1 MRKRFPTMEHVV
13 KAGLI
18 TEAEAK
24 LMERPSAGYSGNK
37 WWMPL
42 VWATKIVDMV
52 RRRNPFQGECL
63 LPTIVQNGG
72 LYFAKTDSAKSE
84 NQYRNL
90 VNRILPNQESDKPY
104 SVKTYSG
111 IC

>member
-1 MRKRFPTMEHVV
+1 MVSLRVRKRFPTMEHVV

-24 LMERPSAGYSGNK
+24 LMEKPNAGYSGNK

-52 RRRNPFQGECL
+52 RNDSLAPSISKCRERRQIVKLILLFFDSFPCL
-63 LPTIVQNGG
+63 SSCSTAHIDLWNH
-72 LYFAKTDSAKSE
+72 LKTF
-84 NQYRNL
+84 
-90 VNRILPNQESDKPY
+90 
-104 SVKTYSG
+104 
-111 IC
+111 

>member
-52 RRRNPFQGECL
+52 R
-63 LPTIVQNGG
+63 
-72 LYFAKTDSAKSE
+72 
-84 NQYRNL
+84 
-90 VNRILPNQESDKPY
+90 
-104 SVKTYSG
+104 
-111 IC
+111 

>member
-52 RRRNPFQGECL
+52 RYTEVLLGE
-63 LPTIVQNGG
+63 
-72 LYFAKTDSAKSE
+72 SASFL
-84 NQYRNL
+84 QFSTSP
-90 VNRILPNQESDKPY
+90 V
-104 SVKTYSG
+104 
-111 IC
+111 

>member
-52 RRRNPFQGECL
+52 RETEVL
-63 LPTIVQNGG
+63 LCDRASSLQFSTTTV
-72 LYFAKTDSAKSE
+72 
-84 NQYRNL
+84 
-90 VNRILPNQESDKPY
+90 
-104 SVKTYSG
+104 
-111 IC
+111 

>member
-1 MRKRFPTMEHVV
+1 MVSLRVRKRFPTMEHVV

-24 LMERPSAGYSGNK
+24 LMEKPNAGYSGNK

-52 RRRNPFQGECL
+52 RIAGDRNTVFCG
-63 LPTIVQNGG
+63 
-72 LYFAKTDSAKSE
+72 Y
-84 NQYRNL
+84 
-90 VNRILPNQESDKPY
+90 SD
-104 SVKTYSG
+104 TLG
-111 IC
+111 D

>member
-1 MRKRFPTMEHVV
+1 MVSLRVRKRFPTMEHVV

-24 LMERPSAGYSGNK
+24 LMEKPNAGYSGNK

-52 RRRNPFQGECL
+52 RIAS
-63 LPTIVQNGG
+63 LP
-72 LYFAKTDSAKSE
+72 
-84 NQYRNL
+84 
-90 VNRILPNQESDKPY
+90 
-104 SVKTYSG
+104 
-111 IC
+111 

>member
-1 MRKRFPTMEHVV
+1 MEHVV

-24 LMERPSAGYSGNK
+24 LMEKPNAGYSGNK

-52 RRRNPFQGECL
+52 SGTCRG
-63 LPTIVQNGG
+63 
-72 LYFAKTDSAKSE
+72 SE
-84 NQYRNL
+84 
-90 VNRILPNQESDKPY
+90 
-104 SVKTYSG
+104 YSG
-111 IC
+111 RWLQ